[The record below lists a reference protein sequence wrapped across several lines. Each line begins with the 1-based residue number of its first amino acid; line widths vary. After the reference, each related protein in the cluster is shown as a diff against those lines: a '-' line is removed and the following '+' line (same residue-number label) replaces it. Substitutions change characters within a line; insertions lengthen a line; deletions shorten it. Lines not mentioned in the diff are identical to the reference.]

1 MSSDALRQQD
11 LALRLHIYRFWCDRA
26 RPPTLAESAAAC
38 GITAAEALAVWQRL
52 HNAHL
57 ILLEADGDQIR
68 MANPLSA
75 RPTDF
80 RARVGDQWLYANCAW
95 DAPGIPAMLQQ
106 DADIEMRYSPR
117 GEIAHFRVR
126 DGELRAEDCLVHFAL
141 PFRRWYDDLVET

>member
-11 LALRLHIYRFWCDRA
+11 LALRLHIYRFWCERA

-38 GITAAEALAVWQRL
+38 DITAAEALAVWQRL

-75 RPTDF
+75 RPT
-80 RARVGDQWLYANCAW
+80 
-95 DAPGIPAMLQQ
+95 
-106 DADIEMRYSPR
+106 
-117 GEIAHFRVR
+117 
-126 DGELRAEDCLVHFAL
+126 
-141 PFRRWYDDLVET
+141 